1 MFVFTAV
8 FLLFQVLQQ
17 ECVDVES
24 LDDVDSSGKTLLERL
39 TMPVIFPDG
48 YVHCIHMNTH
58 YARGI
63 LQQRPFILYFYAPLS
78 GQIGQLRT
86 LSTEGLFAFVT

>member
-1 MFVFTAV
+1 M
-8 FLLFQVLQQ
+8 LQQ

-24 LDDVDSSGKTLLERL
+24 LDDVDSSGKTLLDRL

-58 YARGI
+58 
-63 LQQRPFILYFYAPLS
+63 
-78 GQIGQLRT
+78 LRSRNP
-86 LSTEGLFAFVT
+86 STEALYSLFLCPIEWPNRTVENAEYRGAFCIYDLTSHSTIIQ